1 MNMLYITR
9 REHFSASHTLENKN
23 LSKDENE
30 LLFGKCNSFHGHNYY
45 MEVTLKGTINQDSGY
60 VMDLK
65 KLNEILL
72 DKVIN
77 KVDHKFL
84 NDVGMFK
91 GIIPTTENMAVVF
104 WNVLKDVL
112 KSDNYRLYSIK
123 IYETEKNFV
132 IYKGNE

>member
-1 MNMLYITR
+1 MLYITR
-9 REHFSASHTLENKN
+9 REHFSASHTLENNN

-30 LLFGKCNSFHGHNYY
+30 VLFGKCNSFHGHNYY
-45 MEVTLKGTINQDSGY
+45 IEVTLAGEINPRSGY

-84 NDVGMFK
+84 NNVEMFK
-91 GIIPTTENMAVVF
+91 NIIPTTENMAMVF
-104 WNVLKDVL
+104 WNELKDVL
-112 KSDNYRLYSIK
+112 KADNYKLYSIK
-123 IYETEKNFV
+123 LYETEKNFV
-132 IYKGNE
+132 IYKGDE